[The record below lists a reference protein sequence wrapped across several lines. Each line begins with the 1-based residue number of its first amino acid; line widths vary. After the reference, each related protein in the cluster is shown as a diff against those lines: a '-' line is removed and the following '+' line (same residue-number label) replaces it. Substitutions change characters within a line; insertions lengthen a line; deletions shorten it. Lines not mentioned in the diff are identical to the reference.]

1 VDRKKTVE
9 AIQEEVACEIEALLK
24 VAFTSLRKIGTM
36 DLEAVEG
43 ATRAAVHRAGASV
56 LAHLLDEQEPFPTA
70 LPCSCGHNAP
80 FHAMRS
86 RQLLTAVGP
95 VTFDRAYYYCPR
107 CHQGQV
113 PRDRE
118 LDIVD
123 TEYSPAVRRMMAVVG
138 SDTSF
143 HHGRDQLE
151 LLAGLTV
158 TRKAV
163 ERHAEEIGA
172 DIARC
177 QQAEMQRAVQLPLP
191 RLTAPEIPVL
201 YIEMDGTGV
210 PVVSAETEGRC
221 GKNPNEPAHTR
232 EVKLGCVFTQTGLDD
247 QGHPVRDEA
256 STTYTG
262 AIESAETFSRRMYT
276 EALQSGWDHAKVKVI
291 LGDGA
296 VWIWNIADREFPG
309 AVQIVDLY
317 HAREHLWGL
326 ASKLFPTDERHKK
339 RWANQLQNKLDKG
352 KIESLV
358 HQLRSLPAANP
369 EAAEL
374 VRTEAD
380 YFERNRERMRYPS
393 FRSRN
398 LFVGSG
404 VIEAACRTVI
414 AKRLKQSGMFWTV
427 RGANAIIALR
437 CTRLSRRF
445 EDYWASRSK
454 AA

>member
-1 VDRKKTVE
+1 
-9 AIQEEVACEIEALLK
+9 
-24 VAFTSLRKIGTM
+24 M

-43 ATRAAVHRAGASV
+43 ATRAAMHRAGASV
-56 LAHLLDEQEPFPTA
+56 LAHLLDEQDPFPAA
-70 LPCSCGHNAP
+70 LPCGCGHDAS
-80 FHAMRS
+80 FHAIRP

-143 HHGRDQLE
+143 HHGREQLE

-163 ERHAEEIGA
+163 ERQAEGIGA
-172 DIARC
+172 DVARC
-177 QQAEMQRAVQLPLP
+177 QEAEIQRAAQLPLP
-191 RLTAPEIPVL
+191 HLAGPEIPAL
-201 YIEMDGTGV
+201 YIEMDGAGV
-210 PVVSAETEGRC
+210 PVVPAETQGRC
-221 GKNPNEPAHTR
+221 GKNPDEPAHTR
-232 EVKLGCVFTQTGLDD
+232 EVKLGCVFTQTGLDEN
-247 QGHPVRDEA
+247 GHPVRDEA

-262 AIESAETFSRRMYT
+262 AIEPAENFGRRMYT
-276 EALQSGWDHAKVKVI
+276 EAVQRGWDHAKVRVI

-296 VWIWNIADREFPG
+296 LWIWNIADREFPG

-317 HAREHLWGL
+317 HAREHLWVL
-326 ASKLFPTDERHKK
+326 AGKLFPTDERRKK
-339 RWANQLQNKLDKG
+339 RWATQLQNKLDKG

-358 HQLRSLPAANP
+358 KQLRTFPAANP

-374 VRTEAD
+374 LQSEAD
-380 YFERNRERMRYPS
+380 YFERNRQRMRYPS

>member
-1 VDRKKTVE
+1 MT
-9 AIQEEVACEIEALLK
+9 
-24 VAFTSLRKIGTM
+24 GGM

-43 ATRAAVHRAGASV
+43 ATRSAVHRAGASV
-56 LAHLLDEQEPFPTA
+56 LAHLLDEQAPFPTA
-70 LPCSCGHNAP
+70 LPCSCGHNAS
-80 FHAMRS
+80 FHAVRP

-95 VTFDRAYYYCPR
+95 VNFDRAYYYCPR

-158 TRKAV
+158 TRKAI

-172 DIARC
+172 DVARC
-177 QQAEMQRAVQLPLP
+177 QQAEIQRAAQLPLP
-191 RLTAPEIPVL
+191 HLAGPQIPVL

-210 PVVSAETEGRC
+210 PVVPAETEGRY
-221 GKNPNEPAHTR
+221 GKNPDEPSHTR
-232 EVKLGCVFTQTGLDD
+232 EVKIGCVFTQTGLDD
-247 QGHPVRDEA
+247 AGRPVRDEA

-262 AIESAETFSRRMYT
+262 AIETAENFGRRMYT
-276 EALQSGWDHAKVKVI
+276 EAVQRGWDHAKLRVI

-317 HAREHLWGL
+317 HAREHLWVL
-326 ASKLFPTDERHKK
+326 AGKLFPTDERRKK
-339 RWANQLQNKLDKG
+339 RWATQLQNKLDKG
-352 KIESLV
+352 KIEPLV
-358 HQLRSLPAANP
+358 KQLRTFPPANS

-374 VRTEAD
+374 LRSEAD
-380 YFERNRERMRYPS
+380 YFEHNRQRMRYPS

-445 EDYWASRSK
+445 ENYWASRSK

>member
-1 VDRKKTVE
+1 
-9 AIQEEVACEIEALLK
+9 
-24 VAFTSLRKIGTM
+24 M

-43 ATRAAVHRAGASV
+43 ATRAAVHRAGAAV
-56 LAHLLDEQEPFPTA
+56 LAHLLDQQEPFPA
-70 LPCSCGHNAP
+70 GLPCGCGHTAP
-80 FHAMRS
+80 FHSIRS

-95 VTFDRAYYYCPR
+95 VTFDRAYYYCSR

-143 HHGRDQLE
+143 HHGREQLE

-177 QQAEMQRAVQLPLP
+177 QQAEIQRAVQLPLP
-191 RLTAPEIPVL
+191 HLAGPAIPML

-210 PVVSAETEGRC
+210 PVVTAETEGRC
-221 GKNPNEPAHTR
+221 GKKPNEPAHTR
-232 EVKLGCVFTQTGLDD
+232 EVKLGCVFTQTGLDEK
-247 QGHPVRDEA
+247 GRPVRDEA

-262 AIESAETFSRRMYT
+262 AIEPAENFGRRMYT
-276 EALQSGWDHAKVKVI
+276 EAVQRGWDHAQVRVI

-309 AVQIVDLY
+309 AIQIVDLY
-317 HAREHLWGL
+317 HARQHLWGL
-326 ASKLFPTDERHKK
+326 AGKLFPTDERRKK
-339 RWANQLQNKLDKG
+339 RWASQLQNKLDQG

-358 HQLRSLPAANP
+358 KQLRAFPAANP

-374 VRTEAD
+374 LQSEAD
-380 YFERNRERMRYPS
+380 YFERNRERMRYPT

-398 LFVGSG
+398 FFVGSG
-404 VIEAACRTVI
+404 VIEAACKTVI

>member
-1 VDRKKTVE
+1 
-9 AIQEEVACEIEALLK
+9 
-24 VAFTSLRKIGTM
+24 M
-36 DLEAVEG
+36 
-43 ATRAAVHRAGASV
+43 
-56 LAHLLDEQEPFPTA
+56 
-70 LPCSCGHNAP
+70 N
-80 FHAMRS
+80 
-86 RQLLTAVGP
+86 
-95 VTFDRAYYYCPR
+95 FDRAYYYCPR

-158 TRKAV
+158 TRKAI

-172 DIARC
+172 DVARC
-177 QQAEMQRAVQLPLP
+177 QQAEIQRAAQLPLP
-191 RLTAPEIPVL
+191 HRAGPQIPVL

-210 PVVSAETEGRC
+210 PVVPAETEGRC
-221 GKNPNEPAHTR
+221 GKNPDEPAHTR
-232 EVKLGCVFTQTGLDD
+232 EVKIGCVFTQTGLDD
-247 QGHPVRDEA
+247 AGRPVRDEA

-262 AIESAETFSRRMYT
+262 AIEPAENFGRRMYT
-276 EALQSGWDHAKVKVI
+276 EAVQRGWDHAKLRVI

-317 HAREHLWGL
+317 HAREHLWVL
-326 ASKLFPTDERHKK
+326 AGKLFPTDERRKK
-339 RWANQLQNKLDKG
+339 RWATQLQNKLDKG
-352 KIESLV
+352 KLEPLV
-358 HQLRSLPAANP
+358 KQLRTFPPANS

-374 VRTEAD
+374 LRSEAD

>member
-1 VDRKKTVE
+1 
-9 AIQEEVACEIEALLK
+9 LLK
-24 VAFTSLRKIGTM
+24 IVSAGLRKSGSM

-43 ATRAAVHRAGASV
+43 ATRAAVHRAGAAV
-56 LAHLLDEQEPFPTA
+56 LAHLLDQQEPFPSA
-70 LPCSCGHNAP
+70 LPCGCGHQAS
-80 FHAMRS
+80 FHAIRS

-118 LDIVD
+118 LEILG
-123 TEYSPAVRRMMAVVG
+123 TEYSPAVRRMMAAVG

-143 HHGRDQLE
+143 QHGREQLE

-163 ERHAEEIGA
+163 ERQAEEIGA
-172 DIARC
+172 DIACR
-177 QQAEMQRAVQLPLP
+177 QQAEIQRAVQLPLP
-191 RLTAPEIPVL
+191 HLAGPQIPLL

-210 PVVSAETEGRC
+210 PVVTAETEGRC
-221 GKNPNEPAHTR
+221 GKNPDEPAHTR
-232 EVKLGCVFTQTGLDD
+232 EVKLGCVFTQFGLDEK
-247 QGHPVRDEA
+247 GRPVRDEA
-256 STTYTG
+256 STTYAG
-262 AIESAETFSRRMYT
+262 AIEPAENFGRRMYT
-276 EALQSGWDHAKVKVI
+276 EALHRGWDHARVKVI

-309 AVQIVDLY
+309 AIQIVDLY

-326 ASKLFPTDERHKK
+326 AGKLFPTDERRKR
-339 RWANQLQNKLDKG
+339 RWAGQLQNKLDKG

-358 HQLRSLPAANP
+358 KQLRAFPAANS

-374 VRTEAD
+374 LQSEAD
-380 YFERNRERMRYPS
+380 YFERNRQRMRYPS

-398 LFVGSG
+398 FFVGSG
-404 VIEAACRTVI
+404 VIEAACKMVI